1 MPVAKLKKV
10 RMAVVGLGV
19 MGHEHAQ
26 SIVSAG
32 GPDVTLAAVV
42 DANSAV
48 AERVGKELSVPWF
61 NDLQPLI
68 DSKCA
73 DAILIATPHYLHPP
87 LTIRAAQ
94 GGLHILSEKPL
105 AVEVGPAQAMVAACE
120 RYGVAFAAMYQSR
133 IRPAMVRIK
142 HMVDHGELG
151 KIQQI
156 TLVGT
161 NWYRTQAYYN
171 SGGWR
176 GTWSGEG
183 GGVLM
188 NQAPHN
194 LDMLIWLL
202 GLPQAVT
209 AFLTTRQHTIEVEN
223 TANILC
229 QYPDGATAYLYFS
242 TAEVP
247 RRSQLLIYGDKAAVC
262 FDNDGLR
269 IARLAEPVS
278 HHIRTCAESR
288 ADFTPDPAY
297 SWETIPLAKDEPVLL
312 RQQVVHNFAR
322 HLIDGT
328 PLLATGK
335 DAALQVELTSAVYL
349 SGFGKKIVQLPLDSK
364 TINEVHDLIE
374 RMASANPQAGAT
386 SLRSQADREY
396 QSAIKA
402 ADIKRA

>member
-1 MPVAKLKKV
+1 MPPAKLKKV

-26 SIVSAG
+26 SIASLG
-32 GPDVTLAAVV
+32 GPDLALAAVV
-42 DANSAV
+42 DANSTV
-48 AERVGKELSVPWF
+48 AQRVGKELSVPWF
-61 NDLQPLI
+61 NDLQALI
-68 DSKCA
+68 DAKCA

-87 LTIRAAQ
+87 LAIRAAQ
-94 GGLHILSEKPL
+94 NGLHVLTEKPL

-120 RYGVAFAAMYQSR
+120 RHGVALAAMYQAR
-133 IRPAMVRIK
+133 MRPAMVRIK
-142 HMVDHGELG
+142 QMLDQGELG

-156 TLVGT
+156 TIVGST
-161 NWYRTQAYYN
+161 WFRTQAYYN

-188 NQAPHN
+188 NQAPHS
-194 LDMLIWLL
+194 LDMLTWLL

-229 QYPDGATAYLYFS
+229 QYPDGAAAYLYFS

-247 RRSQLLIYGDKAAVC
+247 RRSQLLICGDKATVC
-262 FDNDGLR
+262 FDHDGLR
-269 IARLAEPVS
+269 IARLAVPIS
-278 HHIRTCAESR
+278 QYIRQCPETS
-288 ADFTPDPAY
+288 ADLIPDPAY
-297 SWETIPLAKDEPVLL
+297 SWETIPLQKDQPVLM

-328 PLLATGK
+328 PLVASGK
-335 DAALQVELTSAVYL
+335 EAALQVELTGAIYL
-349 SGFGKKIVQLPLDSK
+349 AGFGRRIVNLPLDNQA
-364 TINEVHDLIE
+364 IQEVHDLIE
-374 RMASANPQAGAT
+374 RMACANPKAGVS
-386 SLRSQADREY
+386 SLRSQADREF
-396 QSAIKA
+396 QSVIRTPK
-402 ADIKRA
+402 KP